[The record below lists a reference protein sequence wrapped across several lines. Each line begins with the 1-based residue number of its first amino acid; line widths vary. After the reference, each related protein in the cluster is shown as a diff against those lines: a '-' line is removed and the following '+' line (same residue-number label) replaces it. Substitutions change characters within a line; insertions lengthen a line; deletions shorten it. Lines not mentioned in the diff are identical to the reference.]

1 MKLSDLQEARDLG
14 MPADA
19 IGENPAPRAASSS
32 LLNQLHKTKMCAFH
46 RSGECRYGSECSWAH
61 SEEELKILPDLRKT
75 RLCAAFQERGR
86 CDDPRCAFAHG
97 EEDLRSTA
105 VFYRK
110 KLCIWNAKGRCR
122 NGDQCRFAH
131 GHRQL
136 AQERQ
141 RADAAGAPARAR
153 AVAEVHKPPDA
164 GGPLVVP
171 RSASWC
177 RQRRRFA
184 AGPGR
189 AHESLPCG
197 PRLRRRAPGVPHGA
211 RRDGEGPNGELS
223 AAPGVPLPPALRA
236 RPAVRPSA
244 PSRSHS
250 RMRGPRWRPR
260 RRRVLI
266 NLRPGRRLW
275 RAGRY

>member
-1 MKLSDLQEARDLG
+1 MDLG

-19 IGENPAPRAASSS
+19 TADNPAPRAASSS
-32 LLNQLHKTKMCAFH
+32 LLNQLHKTKMCAFN

-141 RADAAGAPARAR
+141 RDAVSAPGKARA
-153 AVAEVHKPPDA
+153 
-164 GGPLVVP
+164 
-171 RSASWC
+171 
-177 RQRRRFA
+177 
-184 AGPGR
+184 
-189 AHESLPCG
+189 
-197 PRLRRRAPGVPHGA
+197 
-211 RRDGEGPNGELS
+211 
-223 AAPGVPLPPALRA
+223 
-236 RPAVRPSA
+236 
-244 PSRSHS
+244 
-250 RMRGPRWRPR
+250 
-260 RRRVLI
+260 
-266 NLRPGRRLW
+266 
-275 RAGRY
+275 